1 MLNGE
6 ESLLIVIDVQGKLA
20 EVVENSQFSLQQI
33 KKLILGSQALSLPI
47 ILTVQVPEKIGYS
60 VPELKQLLPGV
71 TEIPRT
77 SFSILRDIDV
87 MEAINSYKRK
97 QVILCGFETHICLY
111 QSAMDLLHSGF
122 EVYLVLDATSS
133 RKLIDKE
140 VAVQRITE
148 AGGKLVTVEMLLFEL
163 LRDALNPAFKSISKL
178 IK

>member
-1 MLNGE
+1 M
-6 ESLLIVIDVQGKLA
+6 
-20 EVVENSQFSLQQI
+20 
-33 KKLILGSQALSLPI
+33 
-47 ILTVQVPEKIGYS
+47 
-60 VPELKQLLPGV
+60 PGV

-97 QVILCGFETHICLY
+97 QVILCGYETHICLY
-111 QSAMDLLHSGF
+111 QSAMDLLHSGY